1 MDSLQRALD
10 PSGFLRVRHKL
21 LGLVSPSSPQA
32 DVRGAGRG
40 PLQALLCHWRSC
52 FDLLDELIRHRYF
65 RQLRDVDWKEYQ
77 LGPILIASVLINLLE
92 LASPLYINIVYTSV
106 LPSGSMSSLVV
117 LTIVVVILM
126 LLGGWLKTV
135 RLSLT
140 GQDGARIEHKR
151 RLEAL
156 AHFVQM
162 PLAAYLRL
170 TPATQLERLNA
181 INLLR
186 DESSLQALT
195 TAIDLA
201 FSLLFLFVLFLIA
214 GSVGFVA
221 VLAIA
226 VYLIKALAY
235 ARDYEL
241 LSVQRDRLELDR
253 FSFQGKLMDVISL
266 IKSNGL
272 ARQFLVGHER
282 RQEQLAWQRMV
293 NNNFSG
299 RYQAFGSL
307 MAQLTFAGIATWGA
321 ILVVQG
327 QLLVGALAAALLL
340 AGKILNPW
348 QQAMGLW
355 NSYRRLAYARGEYD
369 QLMATPLEDDGGEA
383 ALAVPAGGGY
393 SIQRSGTDLAVVP
406 QGMVVCLQDHQFGAL
421 TRHLFMALL
430 QVEPD
435 PELQL
440 NGLPLAAYRRDA
452 LRQAIAYVDP
462 SRDFFEGTLLE
473 NITSF
478 QPARYQRRAL
488 FWSFLSGLDVLVR
501 ALPQGYATAMGSS
514 LPSVLS
520 HDAELLFQVIT
531 VLARDP
537 QLLLLDLTDC
547 SFGKDFIDGLQRVL
561 DRTRGRTTVLIGGVG
576 RVLATLADEQIV
588 LPSESTQVWA

>member
-1 MDSLQRALD
+1 MDSLQTAADL
-10 PSGFLRVRHKL
+10 SAFLRLHLKPF
-21 LGLVSPSSPQA
+21 GLVSPSSSQA
-32 DVRGAGRG
+32 NVPGVGR
-40 PLQALLCHWRSC
+40 ALRQWLVCRRRSC
-52 FDLLDELIRHRYF
+52 FGLLQELIRHRYF
-65 RQLRDVDWKEYQ
+65 QQLRDIDWSEYQ

-106 LPSGSMSSLVV
+106 LPSGSMASLVV
-117 LTIVVVILM
+117 LTIVVVVLM

-140 GQDGARIEHKR
+140 GQDGARIEHQR

-162 PLAAYLRL
+162 PLSAYLRL
-170 TPATQLERLNA
+170 PPAIQLERLNA

-221 VLAIA
+221 VLAIV

-235 ARDYEL
+235 ARDYER

-253 FSFQGKLMDVISL
+253 FSFQGKLMDSIIL

-272 ARQFLVGHER
+272 GRQFLVGHER
-282 RQEQLAWQRMV
+282 RQEQLAWQRMF
-293 NNNFSG
+293 NNSFSG

-307 MAQLTFAGIATWGA
+307 MAQLTFAGIVTWGA
-321 ILVVQG
+321 LLVIQG
-327 QLLVGALAAALLL
+327 RLLVGALAAALLL

-355 NSYRRLAYARGEYD
+355 NSYRRLAYSRGEYE
-369 QLMATPLEDDGGEA
+369 QLMDTPLEADGGDA
-383 ALAVPAGGGY
+383 AVVLPAGGIY
-393 SIQRSGTDLAVVP
+393 SLQRSGTDLAAVP
-406 QGMVVCLQDHQFGAL
+406 QGTVACLQDHQFGAL

-430 QVEPD
+430 QIEPD
-435 PELQL
+435 PALQL
-440 NGLPLAAYRRDA
+440 NGLPVTAYCRDA

-462 SRDFFEGTLLE
+462 SRAFFEGTLLE

-478 QPARYQRRAL
+478 QPTRYQRRAL
-488 FWSFLSGLDVLVR
+488 FWSFLSGLDGLVR
-501 ALPQGYATAMGSS
+501 VLPQGYGTAMGTSQ
-514 LPSVLS
+514 PSGLS

-531 VLARDP
+531 ALARDP

-547 SFGKDFIDGLQRVL
+547 SFGKDFIDGLQRL
-561 DRTRGRTTVLIGGVG
+561 LGRTRGRTTVLIGGVG
-576 RVLATLADEQIV
+576 RVLGTLADQQIV
-588 LPSESTQVWA
+588 LPSQSTQVRA